1 MTVRGSAGPPAGAA
15 PPATATPA
23 AATPPA
29 GVDTEVLG
37 LSHVAS
43 CSFLASR
50 LAPSGAFWAALGG
63 GVALARIAAQ
73 RGPRLGYAASLAAV
87 VQTVALI
94 GPARVSGPLT
104 QALNA
109 PVMGHLQARGASR
122 AARVGAGVAIRYA
135 HYIVV
140 NVAFVLLVIGGLDEF
155 VATYDRIA
163 GFLRVLPKG
172 QAWAIGFTIAISI
185 VYGLAFTVIQMLTYE
200 RALGRWPEPEE
211 PPGALPPPT
220 RPDQR
225 VGLRTAVALLL
236 TLAAWVVL
244 LALLRWPVLAAV
256 AAGLAIAV
264 LATRAWRGGRETW
277 AIGLSLAVV
286 LAIGAIGP
294 AVIGAVGWDGALKRA
309 LRAGLLVLTATWAR
323 QAVGTDELREVAR
336 RTLRRLGWIPSAREA
351 ADLTHRL
358 ESDERLAPAGKD
370 LLERLNTVEL
380 KPAPVADALTDWIV
394 DESRA
399 YRPPPS

>member
-1 MTVRGSAGPPAGAA
+1 MTVGGSAGPAAEASSRPAA
-15 PPATATPA
+15 PASGADA
-23 AATPPA
+23 
-29 GVDTEVLG
+29 EVLG

-73 RGPRLGYAASLAAV
+73 RGPRLGYGASLAAV

-122 AARVGAGVAIRYA
+122 AARVGAGLAIRYV
-135 HYIVV
+135 HYVLV
-140 NVAFVLLVIGGLDEF
+140 NVAFVILVIGGLHEY
-155 VATYDRIA
+155 VATYDRVA

-172 QAWAIGFTIAISI
+172 QVWAIGFTIAISI

-200 RALGRWPEPEE
+200 RALGRWPEPETS
-211 PPGALPPPT
+211 PGALAPPT
-220 RPDQR
+220 GPGQH
-225 VGLRTAVALLL
+225 VGIGSVVALVL

-244 LALLRWPVLAAV
+244 LALLRWPVLAAIGG
-256 AAGLAIAV
+256 GLAVAV
-264 LATRAWRGGRETW
+264 LATRAWRGGRDTW
-277 AIGLSLAVV
+277 TIGLSLAVV
-286 LAIGAIGP
+286 LAVGALGP
-294 AVIGAVGWDGALKRA
+294 ALIGAVEWDGALKRA
-309 LRAGLLVLTATWAR
+309 VRAGLLVLTATWAR

-336 RTLRRLGWIPSAREA
+336 RILRRLAWIPSAREA
-351 ADLTHRL
+351 ADLTRRL
-358 ESDERLAPAGKD
+358 ESDARLAPAGKD
-370 LLERLNTVEL
+370 LLERLNVVEL
-380 KPAPVADALTDWIV
+380 KPAPVADALTDWII

-399 YRPPPS
+399 YRPPQP